1 MGIKQERCN
10 FYNEKFKELYRIQ
23 DDLYVFANVMR
34 NKGMQ
39 QTDVEALPEVN
50 EMISRIVDI
59 DHDIRK
65 RFAAEKRS
73 LHIKDREYIEYRL
86 SCTEDI
92 GEDLSDLS
100 IIYDQNI
107 HSGSY
112 GPWVP
117 KDESE

>member
-23 DDLYVFANVMR
+23 DELYAFANVMR

-59 DHDIRK
+59 DHDIRN

-73 LHIKDREYIEYRL
+73 LYISDREYIEYRL

-100 IIYDQNI
+100 IIYDQNM
-107 HSGSY
+107 HSRSY